1 MMVVRSTNSFASL
14 GSQREMAKNVS
25 VERFRKLT
33 EELQKEVHDLAVA
46 ELNAQGDGL
55 VELMEAVAP
64 RGPTG
69 NLVHTIRKVPGKS
82 DTQIRIVAGGKLTIR
97 PSVSSKPYDYA
108 RADEFG
114 TVNMPAKPFFFPTYR
129 LRKKKIISAMKRKI
143 TASIKKR
150 SAE

>member
-1 MMVVRSTNSFASL
+1 
-14 GSQREMAKNVS
+14 MARNAS

-33 EELQKEVHDLAVA
+33 EDLQKEVHDLAVA
-46 ELNAQGDGL
+46 ELNAQADSL
-55 VELMEAVAP
+55 VETIESVAP

-69 NLVHTIRKVPGKS
+69 NLVHSIKKIPGKK
-82 DTQIRIVAGGKLTIR
+82 DTIVRIVAGGQLTVR
-97 PSVSSKPYDYA
+97 LGVSSKPYDYS

-114 TVNMPAKPFFFPTYR
+114 TQNMPAKPFFFPSYR

>member
-1 MMVVRSTNSFASL
+1 
-14 GSQREMAKNVS
+14 MANVS

-33 EELQKEVHDLAVA
+33 QELQKEVHDLAVK
-46 ELNAQGDGL
+46 ELNAQAEAL
-55 VELMEAVAP
+55 IETIEAVAP

-69 NLVHTIRKVPGKS
+69 NLIHSINKVPGKT
-82 DTQIRIVAGGKLTIR
+82 DTVVRIVAGGKLTVR
-97 PSVSSKPYDYA
+97 MGVSSKPYDYA

-114 TVNMPAKPFFFPTYR
+114 TVHMTAQPFFFPTYR